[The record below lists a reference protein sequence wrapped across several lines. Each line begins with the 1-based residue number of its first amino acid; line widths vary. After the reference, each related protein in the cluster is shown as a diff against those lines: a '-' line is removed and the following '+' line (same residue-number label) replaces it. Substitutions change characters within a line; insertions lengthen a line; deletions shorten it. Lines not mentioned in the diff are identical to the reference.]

1 MEKNIECFHEATFID
16 QDGHPRTTR
25 VPVVQELA
33 RSEPDDEGRVEEL
46 AKLASVAKEW
56 GLFLVTEHGIGS
68 DMLNGVK
75 DVVKGFFALS
85 FQEKKQCVGSY
96 VSVDNMGYGR
106 NFVKSEDQPQAIENY
121 VEEARNVLDELL
133 IALAEALAL
142 ESHVFLRH
150 FDSNNSEI
158 NVRINYYPPCPKPDL
173 ALGLTPH
180 TDASALTL
188 LMQFETTGGLQILKD
203 RKWLTVPWTDDAL
216 LVNVGDLLEI
226 MSNGR
231 LKSPWHRVVTQM
243 NVERFSVALFYNP
256 PSRAEIDP
264 EPIEDL
270 VHEYEGFKK
279 VVVSEYLQHFYA
291 ISPTKE
297 KQAIMYAKV
306 MKQTPFGLRETER
319 DNFDKWD
326 KWMKIGNDGVKT
338 GCPDLLGIR
347 LRPVG
352 LMGHARHNLLGR
364 QTMSGQLIWEG
375 GLGLC
380 QAVHRA
386 GLWGAGLVGRAW
398 PAYRPHHLGP
408 AWHAILTG
416 FGPTF

>member
-1 MEKNIECFHEATFID
+1 MEKNIECFHEVTFID
-16 QDGHPRTTR
+16 QNGHPRNSR

-33 RSEPDDEGRVEEL
+33 RQGLNYLPKRFISVNHNDPIESSTVQHVSTTLPIINVAKLQSGLEPDEGRVEEL

-68 DMLNGVK
+68 DILNGVK
-75 DVVKGFFALS
+75 DVVKGFFGFS

-106 NFVKSEDQPQAIENY
+106 NFVKSEDQPLDWIDRLTIKAAPAPKGGDKELNVWPQRPPKFRQVIENY
-121 VEEARNVLDELL
+121 VKEARNVLDELL

-142 ESHVFLRH
+142 ESHVFLKH

-158 NVRINYYPPCPKPDL
+158 NVRINYYPPCPRPDL
-173 ALGLTPH
+173 ALGITPH

-256 PSRAEIDP
+256 PSRTEIEP

-270 VHEYEGFKK
+270 VPEDGGFKK
-279 VVVSEYLQHFYA
+279 VVVSDYLQHSYA

-306 MKQTPFGLRETER
+306 
-319 DNFDKWD
+319 
-326 KWMKIGNDGVKT
+326 
-338 GCPDLLGIR
+338 
-347 LRPVG
+347 
-352 LMGHARHNLLGR
+352 
-364 QTMSGQLIWEG
+364 
-375 GLGLC
+375 
-380 QAVHRA
+380 
-386 GLWGAGLVGRAW
+386 
-398 PAYRPHHLGP
+398 
-408 AWHAILTG
+408 
-416 FGPTF
+416 